1 MSKKSK
7 LNQLAEEDNKK
18 LLDDLCTWIEAN
30 LEATL
35 GLQALVEY
43 TNLSSTDI
51 QYLFERYKQTT
62 PMTYIR
68 NRLEEKENLKKLI
81 ISKERIA
88 PIFISKDD
96 KKI

>member
-1 MSKKSK
+1 MKKK

-18 LLDDLCTWIEAN
+18 LLEDLCMWIEAN

-35 GLQALVEY
+35 GIQALVEY
-43 TNLSSTDI
+43 TKLSSTDI

-68 NRLEEKENLKKLI
+68 NRLEQEENIKKFM
-81 ISKERIA
+81 ISKERIS
-88 PIFISKDD
+88 PIFINKDD
-96 KKI
+96 K